1 MNVCKTNHTFR
12 SCTRP
17 LLALLVL
24 LLFSVKAVAQ
34 EPLRGTDSR
43 VRVVTSID
51 PASILVGEQS
61 VLTIKVYTPKGAK
74 VNINLPENALL
85 NGVEV
90 LSAPV
95 LKDSSMISDDIAE
108 RIYTVPVTAFDS
120 ATYEVKPVD
129 VLVDNQVYSQE
140 EAPLLQATNI
150 PVDVSKPDQFFGIKE
165 NWKVPFVWKDYLWIL
180 YLLASSLLFIAAVV
194 LLVIYIARKRKTA
207 VALPPDIPVT
217 DPYTEAKS
225 TLEELRKAELWRQGS
240 VKEHYT
246 ILSDT
251 IRRYLER
258 TLGLS
263 TMDKTSAEIVEQMSL
278 RKEVKHEHVGELRA
292 LLSEADLVKFAKYKP
307 SESENIGSVNAS
319 NKFIDDLH
327 EEHKAYIEELARAEK
342 EDMSKTENRS
352 ES

>member
-1 MNVCKTNHTFR
+1 MRVCKTNPTFR
-12 SCTRP
+12 YHIQ
-17 LLALLVL
+17 
-24 LLFSVKAVAQ
+24 LLFAFVVLSSFSLKGIAQ
-34 EPLRGTDSR
+34 EPNRGTDSR
-43 VRVVTSID
+43 VRVVTSIE
-51 PASILVGEQS
+51 PGSILVGEQS
-61 VLTIKVYTPKGAK
+61 TLTVKVYTPKGAK
-74 VNINLPENALL
+74 ININLPKDAVL

-90 LSAPV
+90 LANPV
-95 LKDSSMISDDIAE
+95 LKDSSMISDDIIE

-120 ATYEVKPVD
+120 ATYEVKPID
-129 VLVDNQVYSQE
+129 VLVDNLLYSQE

-150 PVDVSKPDQFFGIKE
+150 PVDVSQPDKFFGVKE

-180 YLLASSLLFIAAVV
+180 YLLAGTILFIALVV
-194 LLVIYIARKRKTA
+194 FLAQYFAKRKKKQI
-207 VALPPDIPVT
+207 ALPPDIPVT

-263 TMDKTSAEIVEQMSL
+263 TMDKTSSEIIEQMTHC
-278 RKEVKHEHVGELRA
+278 KEIKHEHVGELRA
-292 LLSEADLVKFAKYKP
+292 LLSESDLVKFAKYKP
-307 SESENIGSVNAS
+307 SEAENIGSVNAS

-327 EEHKAYIEELARAEK
+327 DEQRAYREELARTEK
-342 EDMSKTENRS
+342 EEASNTENS
-352 ES
+352 PKS